1 MAFIDSP
8 RVKQL
13 IQQISDET
21 ISIADFLA
29 ASMEQNPKI
38 EKKVKPVLNALIKEG
53 IDVNAPWTS
62 LANEDEVNRLLQSP
76 HTSSSTFTHLQPIEK
91 QTNIFYNKNFQ
102 YWIIL
107 HILHNCH
114 SG

>member
-29 ASMEQNPKI
+29 ASMEQNSAIK
-38 EKKVKPVLNALIKEG
+38 ETVKHVLNALIREG
-53 IDVNAPWTS
+53 IDVDAKQCFS
-62 LANEDEVNRLLQSP
+62 HML
-76 HTSSSTFTHLQPIEK
+76 K
-91 QTNIFYNKNFQ
+91 QTTK
-102 YWIIL
+102 WE
-107 HILHNCH
+107 
-114 SG
+114 

>member
-38 EKKVKPVLNALIKEG
+38 EKKVKPVLNALIKE
-53 IDVNAPWTS
+53 
-62 LANEDEVNRLLQSP
+62 
-76 HTSSSTFTHLQPIEK
+76 
-91 QTNIFYNKNFQ
+91 
-102 YWIIL
+102 
-107 HILHNCH
+107 
-114 SG
+114 

>member
-8 RVKQL
+8 RVQQL

-29 ASMEQNPKI
+29 ASMEQTSTIK
-38 EKKVKPVLNALIKEG
+38 EKVKPVLNALIKEG
-53 IDVNAPWTS
+53 IDVNDPWTS

-76 HTSSSTFTHLQPIEK
+76 HTTSSTCLLYTSDAADE
-91 QTNIFYNKNFQ
+91 
-102 YWIIL
+102 
-107 HILHNCH
+107 
-114 SG
+114 